1 MLLTYSILQSI
12 SFNPLLFKKAFVLEN
27 GLLPK
32 KPFLAENGD
41 GCADSIIKCF
51 GLVIKSF
58 LLLAYA
64 PHKINT
70 RGSSF
75 SFNIFITSSVN
86 VSQPLPLCDF
96 GLCSYTVKT
105 AFSNNTPCFAHG
117 FNELDFGKCIPKS
130 LSSSLKMFCREGGF
144 NTSLLTENDK
154 PSA

>member
-1 MLLTYSILQSI
+1 MLLTYSIVQSI

-51 GLVIKSF
+51 GFVINSF
-58 LLLAYA
+58 LLLAHA

-86 VSQPLPLCDF
+86 ISQPLPLCDVC
-96 GLCSYTVKT
+96 LCSSTVKT
-105 AFSNNTPCFAHG
+105 AFSNKTPCFAHG
-117 FNELDFGKCIPKS
+117 FSELDFGKCIPQS
-130 LSSSLKMFCREGGF
+130 LSNSLKMANNLDG
-144 NTSLLTENDK
+144 NSLL
-154 PSA
+154 